1 MPVEYLCNMIGVSFK
16 TNSKLIYQ
24 YNKVLEENKIM
35 YINHNN
41 DKFIQ
46 NSSTGRIRS
55 YTNNYGR
62 YEDKD
67 YICEY
72 AIKNINESIENDV
85 ISESN
90 KRRKYSAWYNNL
102 CNDFDKYIK
111 IYSDKELIEM
121 YEYIHSKN
129 NRINDELDYIKESSQ
144 RNDLLNRL
152 KDEDILLCIP
162 CIKEYIDKRLVNA
175 S

>member
-1 MPVEYLCNMIGVSFK
+1 
-16 TNSKLIYQ
+16 
-24 YNKVLEENKIM
+24 
-35 YINHNN
+35 
-41 DKFIQ
+41 
-46 NSSTGRIRS
+46 
-55 YTNNYGR
+55 
-62 YEDKD
+62 
-67 YICEY
+67 
-72 AIKNINESIENDV
+72 
-85 ISESN
+85 
-90 KRRKYSAWYNNL
+90 
-102 CNDFDKYIK
+102 
-111 IYSDKELIEM
+111 M